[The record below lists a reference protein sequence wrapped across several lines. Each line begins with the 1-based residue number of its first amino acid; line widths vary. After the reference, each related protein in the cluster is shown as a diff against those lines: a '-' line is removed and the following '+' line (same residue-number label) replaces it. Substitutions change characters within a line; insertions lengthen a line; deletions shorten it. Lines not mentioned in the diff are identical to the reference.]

1 MIDDLTH
8 TNIKLTPLIKAFLI
22 MNYVG
27 SYDRC
32 QGLVECYNQI
42 KKVEWKQERI
52 KI

>member
-1 MIDDLTH
+1 MSDDLTH
-8 TNIKLTPLIKAFLI
+8 TDTNMTPLVKAFLI
-22 MNYVG
+22 MNCES

-52 KI
+52 KV